1 MATINNIEIVILV
14 GIWIALN
21 LSLIRDWIDQR
32 NKDSGTAR

>member
-32 NKDSGTAR
+32 NKDSGAAR